1 MARRRRPESHSGME
15 QDAGTLAFFRSRPLG
30 GRSPMRASR
39 AHAEAGGFPMR
50 AKVSGAAMAFW
61 PRS

>member
-1 MARRRRPESHSGME
+1 ME